1 MRRRTICGPATTS
14 APLTPL
20 IRLLWSWWRASWHSF
35 LFARLQ
41 ARFAVFLRIV
51 ARLLPTFDF
60 VVARLF
66 LPIITIPMCTWIY
79 RFLIFGG
86 IFATHGVNSAFF
98 IKLTAIHSDSQATP
112 PSAIT
117 LLLLR
122 SRERKREDVTMT
134 TRASARQSS
143 LGMRCAHC
151 NNALIA
157 PEWTE
162 ERNERQIHVWRCWK
176 CDFYFETIHTKVMED
191 STASDDIPPSR
202 FVA

>member
-1 MRRRTICGPATTS
+1 
-14 APLTPL
+14 
-20 IRLLWSWWRASWHSF
+20 
-35 LFARLQ
+35 
-41 ARFAVFLRIV
+41 
-51 ARLLPTFDF
+51 
-60 VVARLF
+60 
-66 LPIITIPMCTWIY
+66 
-79 RFLIFGG
+79 
-86 IFATHGVNSAFF
+86 
-98 IKLTAIHSDSQATP
+98 
-112 PSAIT
+112 
-117 LLLLR
+117 
-122 SRERKREDVTMT
+122 MT